1 MKLVE
6 VMSHED
12 EEWDGALMG
21 KLCRERICKGWQ
33 DTGEELE
40 VRNGTWGP
48 GVALQSRHVFRSEVD
63 CPNFR

>member
-1 MKLVE
+1 
-6 VMSHED
+6 
-12 EEWDGALMG
+12 MG
-21 KLCRERICKGWQ
+21 EAVQRICKGWQ

-48 GVALQSRHVFRSEVD
+48 SVALQSRHVFRSEVD